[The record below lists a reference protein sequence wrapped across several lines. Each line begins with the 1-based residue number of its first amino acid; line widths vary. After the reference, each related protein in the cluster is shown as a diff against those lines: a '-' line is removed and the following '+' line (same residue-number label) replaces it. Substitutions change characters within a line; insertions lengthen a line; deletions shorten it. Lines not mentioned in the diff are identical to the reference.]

1 MEGNT
6 DFEARI
12 GEELVEEVAQV
23 ELTLKV
29 EERVELMEVEETFL
43 RLV

>member
-1 MEGNT
+1 VEGNT
-6 DFEARI
+6 DFVARI
-12 GEELVEEVAQV
+12 GEELVEEEAQV

-29 EERVELMEVEETFL
+29 EETLELMEVEETFL